1 MPIDKTQEPTLEEKY
16 GPVALRYLGD
26 EKGTETV
33 AGVAG
38 LDVAIE
44 RLCNELSENDGPL
57 EQLRLL
63 QEAEDEWAALRGLL
77 PEKEPK
83 APAREDKPLIA
94 RMEGIRMH
102 IEISPARSC
111 AWCAS
116 QSMGRATYACKPGC
130 FGDLQA
136 PAPYSRIGSW
146 RYNPTWWPRNSTSF
160 S

>member
-1 MPIDKTQEPTLEEKY
+1 MPIDKTEEPTLEEKY

-26 EKGTETV
+26 KEGIETV
-33 AGVAG
+33 GGVAG

-77 PEKEPK
+77 PEKEPT
-83 APAREDKPLIA
+83 APASEDKPLIA

-102 IEISPARSC
+102 IATLSSRHQRPARRRVNCWGEASYLGPAAGGEGK
-111 AWCAS
+111 AWREA
-116 QSMGRATYACKPGC
+116 R
-130 FGDLQA
+130 
-136 PAPYSRIGSW
+136 
-146 RYNPTWWPRNSTSF
+146 
-160 S
+160 

>member
-1 MPIDKTQEPTLEEKY
+1 VKLPINKTQEPTLEEKY

-33 AGVAG
+33 GGVAG

-83 APAREDKPLIA
+83 TPAWEDKPLIA
-94 RMEGIRMH
+94 RMEGIRIQKTTDRTWVTRPNLGRMTAISAA
-102 IEISPARSC
+102 IECRMDSRRQDDC
-111 AWCAS
+111 AV
-116 QSMGRATYACKPGC
+116 P
-130 FGDLQA
+130 
-136 PAPYSRIGSW
+136 
-146 RYNPTWWPRNSTSF
+146 
-160 S
+160 